1 MKKLF
6 CAALALILVAAP
18 ASIALAGSAQPAATP
33 GPAVSGE
40 DAGADGGELSTGAP
54 DADDEGLST
63 GAPDPGAT
71 PGPDRAVDVD
81 GQYSFVCPGALSP
94 VNLAPQDMAD
104 GLLFSAFSDTMGVDV
119 YKYEQG
125 EDTVESLYEACKTDD
140 SLQEVTLADIGGVKA
155 LVYRIDETGIN
166 VTVAGDTGF
175 FYDIMLT
182 YQTPEEY
189 QQVGA
194 LIASIKKAGA

>member
-6 CAALALILVAAP
+6 CALMALMLAAGLAAGLATGLAETARPEAALETEIPKAALETEIP
-18 ASIALAGSAQPAATP
+18 GAAAADEGFPPDGALTNATP
-33 GPAVSGE
+33 GPAR
-40 DAGADGGELSTGAP
+40 T
-54 DADDEGLST
+54 
-63 GAPDPGAT
+63 
-71 PGPDRAVDVD
+71 VDVD
-81 GQYSFVCPGALSP
+81 GQFTFSCPGALAPSDIE
-94 VNLAPQDMAD
+94 PQDMAD

-125 EDTVESLYEACKTDD
+125 EDTVQSLYEAYKADD
-140 SLQEVTLADIGGVKA
+140 SMQEVTLADIGGVKA

-166 VTVAGDTGF
+166 VTLMGDAGF
-175 FYDIMLT
+175 LYDIMIS

-194 LIASIKKAGA
+194 VIASIKKTGT